1 MEFFVCGLCCVWS
14 CFSSC
19 SFVSPP
25 EIENIATTTTTNATT
40 ADWLLFSCHS
50 VALVL
55 KLIQIKETGINIHER
70 NSTKHSK
77 YKYTHYQNTHTL
89 QNPHIHI
96 PIIPTWIRL
105 LVTTFLT
112 VSLNVFSLQGKDASK
127 LTGNW
132 FHLLMVLFTKEYLPA
147 SVLCFLVLIFRLW
160 SSVLSMVL
168 EFYPPSLSKP
178 VSRRMPW
185 KGRIFGLSVF
195 TVPEFL
201 NPTRIICKFSCSC
214 LHLI

>member
-1 MEFFVCGLCCVWS
+1 VVFLAFDPVSIM
-14 CFSSC
+14 C

-25 EIENIATTTTTNATT
+25 EIENIAITTTAN
-40 ADWLLFSCHS
+40 WLQLSCHS

-55 KLIQIKETGINIHER
+55 KLVQIKETGINIHER
-70 NSTKHSK
+70 NSTNNTKHSK
-77 YKYTHYQNTHTL
+77 YKYTYYQNTHTL

-96 PIIPTWIRL
+96 PTIPTWIPL

-112 VSLNVFSLQGKDASK
+112 LFLNVFGLQGKDASK

-132 FHLLMVLFTKEYLPA
+132 FQLLMVLFTKEYLPA

-168 EFYPPSLSKP
+168 EFYPLSFSKP
-178 VSRRMPW
+178 VSWRMPW
-185 KGRIFGLSVF
+185 KGQIFGLSVF

-201 NPTRIICKFSCSC
+201 NPTHIICKFSCYR